1 MSQQIT
7 EEQAQVMERIR
18 ITGTLRLESPLLI
31 GAGGM
36 DDRKDETDIHV
47 LTDKNNTPFIPGT
60 SLAGVLRDYC
70 LRQDQRTGELLFGII
85 HPGKRSDEDIQSAVS
100 IEDIVLENTAIT
112 VRDSVCIDGF
122 TGTGIDGRKFD
133 YEAVERGAKG
143 ELSMLVTLR
152 GRQLEEPG
160 IKTALQKL
168 LGYMKQG
175 FCLGA
180 RTTKGFGQAAVKD
193 LKAIVYDFSQAEDV
207 RAWLEN
213 RDTAK
218 VLLPAAAGDVKPK
231 DDLIIE
237 ADFALR
243 SSLIVRDYDTDEK
256 NASGQGDISA
266 VQKKSNGAYVI
277 PGTSIK
283 GVLRHQAEYILRVL
297 DCPADALDDLMG
309 YVKENSEE
317 KSRSR
322 FYVRECYFKDGIKE
336 AEQSR
341 NRIERFTGGTVE
353 AALFTTKPVW
363 QEKAGEKT
371 LTLHYEIRDCQE
383 WEAGLALFLLRDLW
397 QGEVALGGEKSIGRG
412 TLQGLHAAIDFKE
425 KHYELGADGKPV
437 AGDAAELEKYARALA
452 EEAGK

>member
-7 EEQAQVMERIR
+7 KQQAQVMERIR

-31 GAGGM
+31 GAGGT

-70 LRQDQRTGELLFGII
+70 RRQDSQSGELLFGII
-85 HPGKRSDEDIQSAVS
+85 HPKKRSDEDIQSAVS

-112 VRDSVCIDGF
+112 VRDGVSIDGF

-143 ELSMLVTLR
+143 KLSMLVTLR

-160 IKTALQKL
+160 IRMALQKL

-180 RTTKGFGQAAVKD
+180 RTTKGFGQAAVDD
-193 LKAIVYDFSQAEDV
+193 LKAVVYDFSRTDDV
-207 RAWLEN
+207 HAWLED
-213 RDTAK
+213 RDTANE
-218 VLLPAAAGDVKPK
+218 LQPAEPGDVNPQE
-231 DDLIIE
+231 DLIIE

-266 VQKKSNGAYVI
+266 VQKRSNGDYVI
-277 PGTSIK
+277 PGTSLK

-297 DCPADALDDLMG
+297 GCPADALDDLMG

-322 FYVRECYFKDGIKE
+322 FYVRECYFKTGVKE

-341 NRIERFTGGTVE
+341 NRIDRFTGGTVDT
-353 AALFTTKPVW
+353 ALFTTKPVW
-363 QEKAGEKT
+363 QKNAGEKT
-371 LTLHYEIRDCQE
+371 IKLHYEIRDCAD

-412 TLQGLHAAIDFKE
+412 TLQGLHAKIDLDKT
-425 KHYELGADGKPV
+425 HCELGVDGKLLK
-437 AGDAAELEKYARALA
+437 GTAADLENYARALV